1 MKRNLR
7 VPFFLPKIIT
17 YNDSVH
23 MKTKTLF
30 INVLFATLLA
40 FALYYSYQKGEEK
53 RSYNPYQVQ
62 FETSL
67 GKKSIADFK
76 GKTVLIYFGFLSCPD
91 VCPTTLQTVTT
102 AFKKLSP
109 EEQEKVVMLF
119 IDLDP
124 ERDKLENLK
133 NYLSNF
139 HPNIIPFSADLKTT
153 KEVTKAI
160 GIFFEKVPLKESKMG
175 YTIDHS
181 TGLLLLSKSGELITN
196 INHGATSAEIVAYLK
211 DEFKKP

>member
-1 MKRNLR
+1 
-7 VPFFLPKIIT
+7 
-17 YNDSVH
+17 
-23 MKTKTLF
+23 MKTKTLLL
-30 INVLFATLLA
+30 NVLFATFLA
-40 FALYYSYQKGEEK
+40 FALYYSYKKGEEK

-67 GKKSIADFK
+67 GKKSIADFR

-91 VCPTTLQTVTT
+91 VCPTTLQTVTS
-102 AFKKLSP
+102 AFNKLSK
-109 EEQEKVVMLF
+109 EEQEKVVLLF

-139 HPNIIPFSADLKTT
+139 HPNIVPLSTDLKTL

-160 GIFFEKVPLKESKMG
+160 GIFFEKVPLKESKMA

-181 TGLLLLSKSGELITN
+181 TGLLLLSQKGELITN

-211 DEFKKP
+211 EEFKKL